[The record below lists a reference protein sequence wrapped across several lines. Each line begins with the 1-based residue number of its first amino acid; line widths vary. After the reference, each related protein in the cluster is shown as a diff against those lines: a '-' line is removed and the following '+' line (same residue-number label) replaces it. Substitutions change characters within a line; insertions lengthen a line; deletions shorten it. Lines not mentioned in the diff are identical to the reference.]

1 MKHKTL
7 YVVVTMLIA
16 AGLAC
21 DLPGAATPDVTATF
35 AVALTSAFATAQA
48 AVGSPVPSNTPA
60 PVPGTTQLAPA
71 TATPLTIPQATSV
84 KPSDTPAPSNTPGV
98 QGCSDDAQYV
108 ADVTIPDNTVLNPG
122 QAFTKT
128 WRIKN
133 SGSCTWVGSY
143 QFAFVADNQMS
154 GPASVGI
161 SGNVA
166 PGSQYD
172 VSVNLVAPNTP
183 GTYKSSWRMKNA
195 TGQTFGSTPF
205 VQIVVAA
212 PTATFTNTSLP
223 ASATATFTATV
234 TATATNTAV
243 PAGPFTVNI
252 NASNN
257 GQVYSDG
264 TIGNGVNNVGDVASN
279 KSLQGF
285 ITFSLAGIPSGSTIT
300 AARLDLS
307 SHDMLGNAFALGAL
321 RVYQHNYGTVD
332 SSDYFTGSPL
342 GALVRFESEAELSNP
357 SKQAFDSS
365 GLVLLQA
372 ALTSGQIQ
380 LRLQFNDTATNN
392 DNADNALRPTPK
404 LIVTYTTP

>member
-48 AVGSPVPSNTPA
+48 AVGSPVPSVPSNTPVVA
-60 PVPGTTQLAPA
+60 GTTQLAPA
-71 TATPLTIPQATSV
+71 SATPLTIPQATSV

-128 WRIKN
+128 WRLKN
-133 SGSCTWVGSY
+133 SGTCTWVGSY
-143 QFAFVADNQMS
+143 QFAFVADNQMN
-154 GPASVGI
+154 GPASVGV
-161 SGNVA
+161 SGNIA

-195 TGQTFGSTPF
+195 TGQIFGSTPF

-223 ASATATFTATV
+223 LTATLTATV

-264 TIGNGVNNVGDVASN
+264 TTGNGVNNVGDVASN

-285 ITFSLAGIPSGSTIT
+285 ITFSLAGIPAGSTIT
-300 AARLDLS
+300 GARLDLS

-321 RVYQHNYGTVD
+321 RVYQQNYGTVD
-332 SSDYFTGSPL
+332 ASDYFTGS
-342 GALVRFESEAELSNP
+342 ALNALIRFSSEAELSDP
-357 SKQAFDSS
+357 TKQAFDAP
-365 GLVLLQA
+365 GLAILQT
-372 ALTSGQIQ
+372 ALASGQIQ
-380 LRLQFNDTATNN
+380 LRLQFKEQATNN
-392 DNADNALRPTPK
+392 DNADNVLRPTPK